1 MKVVLAG
8 GSGLIGT
15 ALAQSLIADGHVVRS
30 LVRRPARRAGELEWH
45 PGVDDLGAAAMRG
58 VDAVVCL
65 SGAGVGAHRW
75 TSAYKRKIRASRL
88 EAVGTLTRSITAGDE
103 RPVLVC
109 ASAIGYYGDT
119 GDRVIDETAPNGSG
133 FLAELCRDWEA
144 AADPARHAGTRVVH
158 LRTGIVLARHGGL
171 LVRLRPIVRAG
182 LGGRIGTGRQF
193 MSWIS
198 LADEVAAVRFLIES
212 DLSGPVNLTAPNPV
226 RNSELIGAVA
236 RMLRRPAAVPVPAF
250 ALRLALGEF
259 AEDTLTGQRAV
270 PARLSAAGFEFRHAM
285 LDDALR
291 AVLSSA

>member
-1 MKVVLAG
+1 
-8 GSGLIGT
+8 
-15 ALAQSLIADGHVVRS
+15 VRS

-171 LVRLRPIVRAG
+171 LARLRPIVRAG